1 MRWRRPIN
9 AAFGL
14 LLLFTVLTACRGNGL
29 RCHVVREGEG
39 YGYVILRS
47 DDTLIVQ
54 PYMPAMGGRRPF
66 TTRRHARAVGELV
79 CRKLQEGRSPMVS
92 RGEVEAL
99 R

>member
-9 AAFGL
+9 AAIGLML
-14 LLLFTVLTACRGNGL
+14 LLTALTACRDGGL

-39 YGYVILRS
+39 YGYVILHAA
-47 DDTLIVQ
+47 DTLIVQ
-54 PYMPAMGGRRPF
+54 PYMPAVGGRRPF
-66 TTRRHARAVGELV
+66 TTRRHAHAVGELV
-79 CRKLQEGRSPMVS
+79 CRKLMSGRSPMVS

>member
-9 AAFGL
+9 AALGL
-14 LLLFTVLTACRGNGL
+14 LLLTALTACRDGGL

-39 YGYVILRS
+39 YGYVILHA

-54 PYMPAMGGRRPF
+54 PYMPAVGGRRPF
-66 TTRRHARAVGELV
+66 TTRRHAHAVGELV
-79 CRKLQEGRSPMVS
+79 CRKLMSGRSPMVS
-92 RGEVEAL
+92 RSEVEAL

>member
-9 AAFGL
+9 AALGL
-14 LLLFTVLTACRGNGL
+14 LLLLTALTACRDGGL

-39 YGYVILRS
+39 YGYVILQA
-47 DDTLIVQ
+47 DDTLIMQ
-54 PYMPAMGGRRPF
+54 PYMPAVGGRRPF
-66 TTRRHARAVGELV
+66 TTHRHARAVGELV